1 VKKLFAVALGGA
13 IGSLVRYLIA
23 ESVPNYPVAIF
34 IADLV
39 GVAVAGL
46 ISFRLPTSELSKIF
60 WIPGFAGGLTT
71 FSSVAL
77 ILAET
82 DELKAI
88 TYFYGTVAA
97 SIALLYLMKPK
108 VRS

>member
-1 VKKLFAVALGGA
+1 MKKLFAVALGGA

-23 ESVPNYPVAIF
+23 ESVPNYPIAIF
-34 IADLV
+34 IANLV

-46 ISFRLPTSELSKIF
+46 ISFRLLTSELSKLF
-60 WIPGFAGGLTT
+60 CIPGFAGGLTT

-77 ILAET
+77 ILTET
-82 DELKAI
+82 DALKAF
-88 TYFYGTVAA
+88 TYFYGTLSA
-97 SIALLYLMKPK
+97 SIALLYLIKPK

>member
-1 VKKLFAVALGGA
+1 MKKLFAVALGGA

-23 ESVPNYPVAIF
+23 ETVPNYPVAIF
-34 IADLV
+34 IANLV

-46 ISFRLPTSELSKIF
+46 ISFRLLTSELSKIF

-82 DELKAI
+82 DALKAI

-97 SIALLYLMKPK
+97 SIALLYLIKPK

>member
-1 VKKLFAVALGGA
+1 MKKLLAVALGGA

-23 ESVPNYPVAIF
+23 ESVPNYPIAIF
-34 IADLV
+34 IANLV

-46 ISFRLPTSELSKIF
+46 ISFRLLTSELSKIF

-82 DELKAI
+82 DALKAI

-97 SIALLYLMKPK
+97 SIALLYLIKPK
-108 VRS
+108 VRL

>member
-1 VKKLFAVALGGA
+1 MKKLFAVALGGA

-23 ESVPNYPVAIF
+23 ESVPNYPIAIF
-34 IADLV
+34 IANLV

-46 ISFRLPTSELSKIF
+46 ISFRLLTSELSKIF

-82 DELKAI
+82 DALKAI

-97 SIALLYLMKPK
+97 SIALLYLIKPK